1 MSRQSRKLWLH
12 AQILQNGYPV
22 AKCRKLISGRDSIV
36 LSNSRRGDL
45 RIPMYSE
52 NLHATV
58 IEIRGG
64 NARFVLELPWEGRVS
79 SRGLV
84 NDIDRSTAKEDSLD
98 LENGD
103 FCSVAHE
110 DLRLLVQVTDRPH
123 LQVPE
128 KAIARVKGYREG
140 VIPLLI
146 EDRSVAAAVGVG
158 VLASTILTG
167 AFSLGLLNRPPQAK
181 LRFEQ
186 LAPEYVLPFVD
197 PEHFRLAPEALQ
209 ERLETQ
215 RYLPSVLRYYLSTAE
230 LLTGIIVQD
239 PSPLMTSSVER
250 FTRAH
255 QERGQAI
262 QKLREEDLGRS
273 MASAA
278 KGNQARLMVPTI
290 LGESVQESLGRVIS
304 KVTDFHNSLNE
315 RLAMRRSITVAF
327 EKDPDYD
334 FQEYKKPP
342 KVNEQAKAALQKIRV
357 WNAPTEEE
365 TIYLEGKNLA
375 IKAARASR
383 AYNQALAARAKADQ
397 LESPI
402 FLASDTPIFSV
413 VAPQKGMDTHSKWH
427 LVQAGDYHKPE
438 QMKKVHEPTTGEIEP
453 HLVERAIKKNQFD
466 LQLCFETALRR
477 NQATTGTMEWK
488 WRIDTR
494 GTIED
499 LELVRSTI
507 KDPKM
512 IRCVRQKISS
522 WQLPRPRRGSVEV
535 VYPFEFKPARG

>member
-12 AQILQNGYPV
+12 AEILQNGYPV
-22 AKCRKLISGRDSIV
+22 AKCRRLISGRANIV

-45 RIPMYSE
+45 RIPMYAE

-64 NARFVLELPWEGRVS
+64 NARFVLDLPWEGRVS

-84 NDIDRSTAKEDSLD
+84 NDIDRTTSKEESLD
-98 LENGD
+98 LEIGD
-103 FCSVAHE
+103 FCSVAHD
-110 DLRLLVQVTDRPH
+110 DLRLLIQVTDRAH
-123 LQVPE
+123 LQPPE
-128 KAIARVKGYREG
+128 KSVVRVKGYREG
-140 VIPLLI
+140 VLPLLI
-146 EDRSVAAAVGVG
+146 EDRSVAAAVGIG
-158 VLASTILTG
+158 MLASTILTG
-167 AFSLGLLNRPPQAK
+167 AFSMGLLNRPLPAK
-181 LRFEQ
+181 LKFEQ

-209 ERLETQ
+209 EKLETR

-230 LLTGIIVQD
+230 LLTGIVAEEA
-239 PSPLMTSSVER
+239 SPLMASSVER
-250 FTRAH
+250 FTKAH

-262 QKLREEDLGRS
+262 QKWREEDLGRS
-273 MASAA
+273 LASAA
-278 KGNQARLMVPTI
+278 KGNQARLMVPSV
-290 LGESVQESLGRVIS
+290 LGESVEESLGRVVS
-304 KVTDFHNSLNE
+304 KVTDFHKGLDEQLST
-315 RLAMRRSITVAF
+315 RRSITIAF
-327 EKDPDYD
+327 DKDPEYD
-334 FQEYKKPP
+334 FQEYRKPP

-357 WNAPTEEE
+357 WKAPNEEE
-365 TIYLEGKNLA
+365 AVYLEGSKLA
-375 IKAARASR
+375 TRAARASR
-383 AYNQALAARAKADQ
+383 PYNQAIAVRAKADR

-402 FLASDTPIFSV
+402 FLANDTSIFSV
-413 VAPQKGMDTHSKWH
+413 VAPQKGMDSHSKWQ

-438 QMKKVHEPTTGEIEP
+438 LMKKVREPTTGEIEP
-453 HLVERAIKKNQFD
+453 HLVERAIQKNQFD

-499 LELVRSTI
+499 LELIRSTI